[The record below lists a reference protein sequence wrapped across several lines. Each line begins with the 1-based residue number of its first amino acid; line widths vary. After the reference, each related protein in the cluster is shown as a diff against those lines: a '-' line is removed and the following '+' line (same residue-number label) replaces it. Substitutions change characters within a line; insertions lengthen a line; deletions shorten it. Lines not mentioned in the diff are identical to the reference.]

1 LYETQDKYHNLDRK
15 FLSLNSFFNKFKN
28 ISFPTSYLLNF
39 YEPYSELPVI
49 YLITPNYY
57 REAQLADLK
66 TLINT
71 LWIVPKV
78 VWIVIEDSANKTF
91 RVQKILKSSNLSF
104 VHLNVATPEENKVK
118 KGEKSWSKPRG
129 VLQRNEG
136 LKWLRDHSNELQR
149 GVIYFMDDDNRY
161 DIRLFEEV
169 S

>member
-1 LYETQDKYHNLDRK
+1 
-15 FLSLNSFFNKFKN
+15 
-28 ISFPTSYLLNF
+28 
-39 YEPYSELPVI
+39 VI

-118 KGEKSWSKPRG
+118 KGEKSLWCFTTKR
-129 VLQRNEG
+129 RT
-136 LKWLRDHSNELQR
+136 
-149 GVIYFMDDDNRY
+149 
-161 DIRLFEEV
+161 
-169 S
+169 

>member
-1 LYETQDKYHNLDRK
+1 M
-15 FLSLNSFFNKFKN
+15 
-28 ISFPTSYLLNF
+28 
-39 YEPYSELPVI
+39 
-49 YLITPNYY
+49 
-57 REAQLADLK
+57 
-66 TLINT
+66 
-71 LWIVPKV
+71 PKV
-78 VWIVIEDSANKTF
+78 VWIVIEDSPKKTF

>member
-1 LYETQDKYHNLDRK
+1 
-15 FLSLNSFFNKFKN
+15 
-28 ISFPTSYLLNF
+28 
-39 YEPYSELPVI
+39 VI
-49 YLITPNYY
+49 YLITPNYN

-118 KGEKSWSKPRG
+118 KGEKSLSKPRG

-149 GVIYFMDDDNRY
+149 GVIYFMLVEDGSSVTIKTEAINLLY
-161 DIRLFEEV
+161 ETKMFFKEQIQQFKLVIKFFFRL
-169 S
+169 SNKL